1 MRTTRK
7 MSEEQKAKISKALT
21 GKKRTDEQKA
31 KISKAKMGIKRDEET
46 KQKISDS
53 LKAYWESI
61 PTEDN
66 KD

>member
-1 MRTTRK
+1 
-7 MSEEQKAKISKALT
+7 MSEEQKEKISKSLT
-21 GKKRTDEQKA
+21 GKKRTPEQKA
-31 KISKAKMGIKRDEET
+31 NISRAKQGVKRDEVT